1 MSLFNALNISSS
13 GMTAQQLRVDVISN
27 NIANADTTRTPN
39 GGPYR
44 REIPIFAER
53 FVETAKGQVKAAGVE
68 VVKIAQDRS
77 PFREVYDPTNPNAG
91 PNGYVKMPNV
101 NVLREMV
108 DLLAAQRT
116 YEANATVINSVKAMA
131 SAAVQIGR

>member
-1 MSLFNALNISSS
+1 MSLFDAIGISSS

-27 NIANADTTRTPN
+27 NIANANTTRTPE

-53 FVETAKGQVKAAGVE
+53 FAATMNGAVPNGVK
-68 VVKIAQDRS
+68 VVKVVEDKT
-77 PFREVYDPTNPNAG
+77 PFQKIYDPTNPDADKD
-91 PNGYVKMPNV
+91 GYVKMPNV

-108 DLLAAQRT
+108 DLIAAQRS
-116 YEANATVINSVKAMA
+116 YEANATVINNVKAMA

>member
-1 MSLFNALNISSS
+1 MSLFSALGISSS

-27 NIANADTTRTPN
+27 NIANADTTRTPS

-53 FVETAKGQVKAAGVE
+53 FESTLNGLKPDGVE
-68 VVKIAQDRS
+68 VIKIVKDRS
-77 PFREVYDPTNPNAG
+77 PFREVYDPTNPDAG

-116 YEANATVINSVKAMA
+116 YEANATVISSVKAMA

>member
-1 MSLFNALNISSS
+1 MSLFDAINISSS

-27 NIANADTTRTPN
+27 NIANADTTRTAN
-39 GGPYR
+39 GQPYR

-53 FVETAKGQVKAAGVE
+53 LANTINGIVPAGVE
-68 VVKIAQDRS
+68 VVKVAKDNS
-77 PFREVYDPTNPNAG
+77 PFKKVYDPTNPDADK
-91 PNGYVKMPNV
+91 NGYVKMPNV

-108 DLLAAQRT
+108 DLVAAQRT
-116 YEANATVINSVKAMA
+116 YEANATVISNAKAMA

>member
-1 MSLFNALNISSS
+1 MSLFDAIDISSS

-27 NIANADTTRTPN
+27 NIANANTTRTEE

-53 FVETAKGQVKAAGVE
+53 FERTANGSVGKGVE
-68 VVKIAQDRS
+68 VVKIAKDHS
-77 PFREVYDPTNPNAG
+77 PFQKIFDPSNPDAG
-91 PNGYVKMPNV
+91 PDGYVKMPNV

-108 DLLAAQRT
+108 DLMAAQRT
-116 YEANATVINSVKAMA
+116 YESNATVISNVKAMA
-131 SAAVQIGR
+131 SSAVQIGR